1 MPKRHR
7 KSKSGSSKRKSVKAY
22 SGKKQAAT
30 RPATV
35 NRNLKYAEKK
45 SKDTQWTI
53 TGTLSPTETAIVP
66 TTCLCTTSQGAGSD
80 QRIGRRILVKS
91 VYVRGR
97 VFAPTTMT
105 GAASFR
111 MIIFQDKQPNGAL
124 AAPLDLLLANEFLS
138 PLNLGN
144 SKRFKVLADETLDG
158 RTISVDTVEGINFER
173 YIKTNIDVG
182 YVNGAGAG
190 TEADVLTN
198 GIYAMVFFGGFGA
211 GATAPTGK
219 LWFRI
224 RYTDY

>member
-1 MPKRHR
+1 MPKRER
-7 KSKSGSSKRKSVKAY
+7 KSKKGSSKRKSIKAY

-30 RPATV
+30 RVATV

-45 SKDTQWTI
+45 SKDTPFTM
-53 TGTLSPTETAIVP
+53 TGTLSPIETALVP
-66 TTCLCTTSQGAGSD
+66 TNCLCVISQGAGSD

-111 MIIFQDKQPNGAL
+111 MLVFQDKQPNGAL
-124 AAPLDLLLANEFLS
+124 AGATDLLIANEYLS
-138 PLNLGN
+138 PINLGN
-144 SKRFKVLADETLDG
+144 SKRFKILMDETLDG
-158 RTISVDTVEGINFER
+158 RTISVDTNEGINFER
-173 YIKTNIDVG
+173 YVKTNIEIG

-198 GIYAMVFFGGFGA
+198 GIYCIVFFGGFGA
-211 GATAPTGK
+211 GATAPVGK

-224 RYTDY
+224 RYVDY